1 MFLLPAAVVLA
12 VPRQLQ
18 PGPDVAV
25 PRQLQPGQ
33 DAAVPRQ
40 QSGQDAFV
48 SGAQLVC
55 PEIKIKFYET
65 IMSNS
70 NKAIYKNICFKRA
83 KQ

>member
-1 MFLLPAAVVLA
+1 MFLLPAAAVLA

-33 DAAVPRQ
+33 DA
-40 QSGQDAFV
+40 FV

-55 PEIKIKFYET
+55 PGIKIKFYET
-65 IMSNS
+65 REGANAAVFGTCLYERFAAFIRDFRGSLS
-70 NKAIYKNICFKRA
+70 AW
-83 KQ
+83 